1 VTAEI
6 STRRAAKSMDLGAPR
21 HYVAPAMEFLLV
33 LSALLSAVTG
43 AFTGARPHEA
53 RLHHAAAAQSVVVA
67 EPSAQVA
74 VPAAPIAVVPPAI
87 PGRTVAEARPV
98 AAPRE
103 SVPLYADRLIE

>member
-1 VTAEI
+1 
-6 STRRAAKSMDLGAPR
+6 MDLGAPR

-53 RLHHAAAAQSVVVA
+53 RLHHAAPAQSVAVA
-67 EPSAQVA
+67 EPAAKVA
-74 VPAAPIAVVPPAI
+74 VPAARIAVTAPPVPARAI
-87 PGRTVAEARPV
+87 ADARPV
-98 AAPRE
+98 AAPPA

>member
-1 VTAEI
+1 
-6 STRRAAKSMDLGAPR
+6 MDLGAPR

-53 RLHHAAAAQSVVVA
+53 RLHHAASAQSVAVA
-67 EPSAQVA
+67 EPIAQVA
-74 VPAAPIAVVPPAI
+74 VPAARIAVAAPRLPARRI
-87 PGRTVAEARPV
+87 AEPRPV

-103 SVPLYADRLIE
+103 TVPLYADRLIE